1 MNGGR
6 ESSVEAIPPR
16 ILDSL
21 QQNSERRCAAKLKM
35 IDERNLGYFQQEETR
50 IFNWERDMLNG
61 LEEELSTVK
70 KAILQAERDALRADS
85 IQAKLEAQQHVD
97 ELNRKKRRLRNEL
110 DDKEDDVSIMRRNM
124 IAELQKRIISQ
135 ADSAKVFIIHF
146 STRV

>member
-1 MNGGR
+1 
-6 ESSVEAIPPR
+6 
-16 ILDSL
+16 
-21 QQNSERRCAAKLKM
+21 M

-110 DDKEDDVSIMRRNM
+110 DDKEDDISIMRRNM

-146 STRV
+146 STKV

>member
-16 ILDSL
+16 ILESL

-70 KAILQAERDALRADS
+70 
-85 IQAKLEAQQHVD
+85 
-97 ELNRKKRRLRNEL
+97 RLFFKQNGMPCGL
-110 DDKEDDVSIMRRNM
+110 
-124 IAELQKRIISQ
+124 IAYRPS
-135 ADSAKVFIIHF
+135 
-146 STRV
+146 

>member
-1 MNGGR
+1 M
-6 ESSVEAIPPR
+6 
-16 ILDSL
+16 
-21 QQNSERRCAAKLKM
+21 
-35 IDERNLGYFQQEETR
+35 
-50 IFNWERDMLNG
+50 
-61 LEEELSTVK
+61 EEELSTVK

-135 ADSAKVFIIHF
+135 ADSAKVFIIPVGGINL
-146 STRV
+146 S